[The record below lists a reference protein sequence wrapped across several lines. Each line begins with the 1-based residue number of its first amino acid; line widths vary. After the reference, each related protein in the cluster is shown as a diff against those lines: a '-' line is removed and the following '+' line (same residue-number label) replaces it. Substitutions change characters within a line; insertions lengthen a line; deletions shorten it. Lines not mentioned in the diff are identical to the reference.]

1 MAIGSGLGAQLGI
14 AAETTYGTAV
24 TVTRFLDF
32 NSEDLKYMP
41 TFTQG
46 GGLRAGTFAQPTGR
60 RVVTTSQARGS
71 IEREV
76 QYAKEGLL
84 LQALMGTSVT
94 PVQQATTAAYLQTHT
109 LADPSGKSLTIQKGV
124 PQTDGTVKAHTFAGC
139 RVASAEFSCGVDE
152 ILTAKYAIDAKSW
165 TDQTALASAS
175 YTASNA
181 FHFAQMKLKLGT
193 YGAEASVSGVR
204 KVSVSIDRALKTDMF
219 YAGNAGAKAQPVLG
233 GWTSITGTVET
244 DFATQSG
251 FSDGFSANTSTSL
264 VWEFVGTTA
273 IESTYFPTFR
283 VTLPGVFFDEGTPTV
298 GGPDVVQP
306 SYPFTW
312 QYDGTNL
319 PKIEY
324 MSTDVAV

>member
-14 AAETTYGTAV
+14 VAEATYGTPV
-24 TVTRFLDF
+24 TVSRFLDF
-32 NSEDLKYMP
+32 NSEDLKYVP

-46 GGLRAGTFAQPTGR
+46 GGIRGGTFAQPTGR
-60 RVVTTSQARGS
+60 RVVTTSQAGGS

-76 QYAKEGLL
+76 QFAKEGLL

-94 PVQQATTAAYLQTHT
+94 PVQQAATTAYLQTHT
-109 LADPSGKSLTIQKGV
+109 LADPLGKSLTIQKGI

-139 RVASAEFSCGVDE
+139 RVTSAEFSCGVDE
-152 ILTAKYAIDAKSW
+152 FLVANYSIDAKSW

-175 YTASNA
+175 YTASNG
-181 FHFAQMKLKLGT
+181 FHFAQMAVKLGT
-193 YGAEASVSGVR
+193 FGSEASVSGVR
-204 KVSVSIDRALKTDMF
+204 KVSVQIDRSLKTDMF

-233 GWTSITGTVET
+233 GWTTITGSVET
-244 DFATQSG
+244 DFASQSD
-251 FSDGFSANTSTSL
+251 FSDKFSSNTSTSL

-273 IESTYFPTFR
+273 IATTYFPTFR
-283 VTLPGVFFDEGTPTV
+283 ITLPGVFFDEGTPAV

-306 SYPFTW
+306 SYSFTW

-324 MSTDVAV
+324 LSTDSAV